1 MCDQLRTPEYDKWC
15 IEQARAYMEHIHGLR
30 LRIDALQYQIDDA
43 RNNMLPGGV
52 RYDKGTNGTTSPD
65 DKLVDGL
72 TGVQRLICSYT
83 ELLDDYVGEVCQAT
97 QAIHSLHSGEY
108 VKMLTAYYLCG
119 HTWAETAR
127 IVNYSEQHVYRLL
140 DCALLELYD
149 VMPHTWRAPKH
160 QAL

>member
-1 MCDQLRTPEYDKWC
+1 MNYHLCDQLRTPEYDKWC

-72 TGVQRLICSYT
+72 AMALPLVFPRPVAVAACKQSY
-83 ELLDDYVGEVCQAT
+83 C
-97 QAIHSLHSGEY
+97 
-108 VKMLTAYYLCG
+108 LCVRCIFCVLV
-119 HTWAETAR
+119 AR
-127 IVNYSEQHVYRLL
+127 
-140 DCALLELYD
+140 C
-149 VMPHTWRAPKH
+149 
-160 QAL
+160 